1 MKAIKYLI
9 LGMILGGAL
18 GFAAGM
24 NIGKDKPLLSN
35 PFARYE
41 LSDRLKDSGSDL
53 MKKSGEALEDTGKAI
68 QKSFE

>member
-1 MKAIKYLI
+1 MKAIKFLI
-9 LGMILGGAL
+9 LGIIVGGAV
-18 GFAAGM
+18 GFGAGM
-24 NIGKDKPLLSN
+24 NVGKGKPLLSN
-35 PFARYE
+35 PFTRYD